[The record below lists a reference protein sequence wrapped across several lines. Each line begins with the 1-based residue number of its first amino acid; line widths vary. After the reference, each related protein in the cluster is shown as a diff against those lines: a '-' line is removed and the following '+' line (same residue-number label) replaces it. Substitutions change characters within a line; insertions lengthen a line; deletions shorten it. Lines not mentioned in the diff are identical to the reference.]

1 VGEPAWLGLGG
12 VPLIPSSQRR
22 RRLGLSLLV
31 SWLLFSSAAVVIVI
45 AAPAPPAT
53 VAASRVAIT
62 ALAWALI
69 ARLRGAGLRLA
80 QVDRAT
86 RRRIWISGALLG
98 AHFSLWILSL
108 TLTSVAH
115 GAVLVGLQTL
125 FAGLFGLFLGDRVS
139 WRLAFGV
146 AVALF
151 GTAIL
156 TGSDAGTATLLGDGL
171 AVLAGACSAAYLV
184 VNRGVGHAL
193 PLPTLLAWVNGV
205 AALTIGGWVLLS
217 GGEVWVP
224 EAGGVEVIA
233 ILWLGLGPGLVG
245 HGSMN
250 WAARSLPVHVVS
262 LTVLLEPAG
271 AAALAWVALGQSFGL
286 EEVLGA
292 ALLLVGAGISA
303 SDQGQVA
310 PPD

>member
-1 VGEPAWLGLGG
+1 M
-12 VPLIPSSQRR
+12 SSTSAHR
-22 RRLGLSLLV
+22 RRLGLSLFV

-69 ARLRGAGLRLA
+69 ALVRGAGLGLTG
-80 QVDRAT
+80 VDGPT

-125 FAGLFGLFLGDRVS
+125 FAGLFGLVLGDRVS
-139 WRLAFGV
+139 WRLLAGV
-146 AVALF
+146 AIALL
-151 GTAIL
+151 GTGIL
-156 TGSDAGTATLLGDGL
+156 TGSDAGTATMLGDGL

-193 PLPTLLAWVNGV
+193 PLPTLLAWVNAV
-205 AALTIGGWVLLS
+205 AAVTITGWIVVS
-217 GGEVWVP
+217 GAAVWVP
-224 EAGGVEVIA
+224 SAGAVEVLA

-271 AAALAWVALGQSFGL
+271 AAVLAWVALGQSFGW
-286 EEVLGA
+286 EEAVGA
-292 ALLLVGAGISA
+292 ALLLVGAGVSA
-303 SDQGQVA
+303 SDQGSLT

>member
-1 VGEPAWLGLGG
+1 MTEGA
-12 VPLIPSSQRR
+12 SHS
-22 RRLGLSLLV
+22 RRLAASLVV

-69 ARLRGAGLRLA
+69 ARLRGSGLGLAGL
-80 QVDRAT
+80 DGGT
-86 RRRIWISGALLG
+86 RWRIWISGALLG

-125 FAGLFGLFLGDRVS
+125 FAGLFGLALGDRAS
-139 WRLAFGV
+139 WRLVAGV
-146 AVALF
+146 AVALL

-156 TGSDAGTATLLGDGL
+156 TGSDSGTATLLGDGL

-193 PLPTLLAWVNGV
+193 PLPVLLAWVNAV
-205 AALTIGGWVLLS
+205 AALTIAGWILLS
-217 GGEVWVP
+217 AGEIWVP
-224 EAGGVEVIA
+224 DAGAAEVLA
-233 ILWLGLGPGLVG
+233 ILWLGLGPGLLG

-271 AAALAWVALGQSFGL
+271 AAALAWLALGQPFGW
-286 EEVLGA
+286 EEVVGA
-292 ALLLVGAGISA
+292 ALLLVGAGVSA
-303 SDQGQVA
+303 SDQGRGA
-310 PPD
+310 PPDEPSA

>member
-1 VGEPAWLGLGG
+1 VSGG
-12 VPLIPSSQRR
+12 AAHR
-22 RRLGLSLLV
+22 RRLGASLFV

-62 ALAWALI
+62 ALAWAVI
-69 ARLRGAGLRLA
+69 TMLRGGGLGLGS
-80 QVDRAT
+80 VDRRT
-86 RRRIWISGALLG
+86 SRRIWVSGALLG

-125 FAGLFGLFLGDRVS
+125 FAGLFGLLLGDRVS
-139 WRLAFGV
+139 LRLVVGVGV
-146 AVALF
+146 ALT

-171 AVLAGACSAAYLV
+171 AILAGACSAAYLV

-193 PLPTLLAWVNGV
+193 PLPTLLAWVNAI
-205 AALTIGGWVLLS
+205 AALTIGAWIGLTGAPLWM
-217 GGEVWVP
+217 P
-224 EAGGVEVIA
+224 TAGGVEVLA

-271 AAALAWVALGQSFGL
+271 AAVLAWVALGQSFGWA
-286 EEVLGA
+286 EVIGA
-292 ALLLVGAGISA
+292 GLLLIGAGISA
-303 SDQGQVA
+303 TDQGGVE

>member
-1 VGEPAWLGLGG
+1 LNLA
-12 VPLIPSSQRR
+12 SSHR
-22 RRLGLSLLV
+22 RRLTLSLFV
-31 SWLLFSSAAVVIVI
+31 SWLVFSSAAVVIVI

-62 ALAWALI
+62 ALAWAVI
-69 ARLRGAGLRLA
+69 TRLRGGGLGLAG
-80 QVDRAT
+80 VDGPT

-125 FAGLFGLFLGDRVS
+125 FAGLFGLFLGDRIS
-139 WRLAFGV
+139 WRLCAGV
-146 AVALF
+146 AVALL

-193 PLPTLLAWVNGV
+193 PLPMLLAWVNGV
-205 AALTIGGWVLLS
+205 AALTIGGWILLS
-217 GGEVWVP
+217 GGDFWVP
-224 EAGGVEVIA
+224 GAGGAEVMA
-233 ILWLGLGPGLVG
+233 IFWLGLGPGLIG

-271 AAALAWVALGQSFGL
+271 AAALAWAALGQSFGW

-303 SDQGQVA
+303 SDQGRVA

>member
-1 VGEPAWLGLGG
+1 MGEG
-12 VPLIPSSQRR
+12 SHR
-22 RRLGLSLLV
+22 RRLGASLFI
-31 SWLLFSSAAVVIVI
+31 SWLVFSSAAVVIVI

-62 ALAWALI
+62 ALAWAVI
-69 ARLRGAGLRLA
+69 TVIRGGRLGLGG
-80 QVDRAT
+80 VDRGT
-86 RRRIWISGALLG
+86 RVRIWASGALLG

-125 FAGLFGLFLGDRVS
+125 FAGLFGLLLGDRVS
-139 WRLAFGV
+139 WRLVVGVGV
-146 AVALF
+146 ALT
-151 GTAIL
+151 GTGIL

-171 AVLAGACSAAYLV
+171 AILAGACSAAYLV

-193 PLPTLLAWVNGV
+193 PLPTLLAWVNAI
-205 AALTIGGWVLLS
+205 AALTIGAWIALTGAPLWM
-217 GGEVWVP
+217 P
-224 EAGGVEVIA
+224 TAGGVEVLA
-233 ILWLGLGPGLVG
+233 IVWLGLGPGLVG

-271 AAALAWVALGQSFGL
+271 AAVLAWVALGQSFGWA
-286 EEVLGA
+286 EVIGA
-292 ALLLVGAGISA
+292 GLLLIGAGISA
-303 SDQGQVA
+303 TDQGGVE